1 MTESRTYYGEYSLL
15 RWIDLLLNGNIILPE
30 YQRCFVWNE
39 RDLYRLIESL
49 EGGQFIQPV
58 TVGLYEMSD
67 GKSVN
72 LLIDGQQRLSSI
84 LLACLG
90 YFPKI
95 EIFE

>member
-49 EGGQFIQPV
+49 KGGQFIQPV
-58 TVGLYEMSD
+58 TVGLYERPD

-72 LLIDGQQRLSSI
+72 LLIDG
-84 LLACLG
+84 
-90 YFPKI
+90 
-95 EIFE
+95 